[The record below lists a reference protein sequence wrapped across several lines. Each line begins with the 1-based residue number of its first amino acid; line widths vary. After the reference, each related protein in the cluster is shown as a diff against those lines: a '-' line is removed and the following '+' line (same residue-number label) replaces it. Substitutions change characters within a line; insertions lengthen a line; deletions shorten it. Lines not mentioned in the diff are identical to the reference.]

1 MRRRGS
7 IMISLIAGVFFLV
20 ILTVLT
26 IILLPKYTTL
36 PGVDGSDN
44 NSSENI
50 TSPIKQANSIADQ
63 VNLKSIETSL
73 QIFFSEYGH
82 YPNSSDELKSQGSL
96 NEEINIA
103 NYSYQVCDS
112 SAVEV
117 VVFST
122 GGELGVNLNNGVSQ
136 QTSSQN
142 CY

>member
-82 YPNSSDELKSQGSL
+82 YPNSLDELKSQGSL
-96 NEEINIA
+96 NEGINIA
-103 NYSYQVCDS
+103 DYSYRVCDS
-112 SAVEV
+112 S
-117 VVFST
+117 
-122 GGELGVNLNNGVSQ
+122 GGNVIIFNTSAGVGV
-136 QTSSQN
+136 
-142 CY
+142 